1 MSNLKF
7 WNIYFLFFPTPEYI
21 YIYVCIY
28 IYVYIY
34 CYIYIYIYIY
44 IYFIYVYYI
53 IDNNIIC
60 MYIID
65 NLQLV
70 CTNQIFFLQS
80 CDYFLQITTCLYN
93 LSSIFWKWQLFCKSQ
108 QFSAI
113 FFNASTKIRS
123 LMEASPHPTVVSNCQ
138 TKSHMSYSF
147 IYPANG
153 LLFHSTLGGSVCD
166 RGDACDAV
174 AMKLRPQEKNV
185 GVKSVITIRMIKI
198 KVNITIT
205 VIIMK
210 EQ

>member
-1 MSNLKF
+1 
-7 WNIYFLFFPTPEYI
+7 
-21 YIYVCIY
+21 
-28 IYVYIY
+28 
-34 CYIYIYIYIY
+34 
-44 IYFIYVYYI
+44 
-53 IDNNIIC
+53 
-60 MYIID
+60 
-65 NLQLV
+65 
-70 CTNQIFFLQS
+70 
-80 CDYFLQITTCLYN
+80 
-93 LSSIFWKWQLFCKSQ
+93 
-108 QFSAI
+108 
-113 FFNASTKIRS
+113 
-123 LMEASPHPTVVSNCQ
+123 MEASPHPTVVSNRQ

-166 RGDACDAV
+166 RGDVCDAV